1 MTPVEARYLASL
13 DCDDPKCNDPLHRQE
28 IDNICSK
35 LSDICLSAAD
45 KTLPNISSKKTIP
58 SWNKDTAPLKSEV
71 QFWGKIWWEMNR
83 PSQSVVHDIYKSCR
97 RNYHYAIRANRRRE
111 KQLRMTKL
119 AENIAK
125 NDSRNLW
132 KEISK
137 LRGHSKL
144 SPPHVDGV
152 TDGKEITDLFKNK
165 Y

>member
-1 MTPVEARYLASL
+1 MYSGEDWR
-13 DCDDPKCNDPLHRQE
+13 
-28 IDNICSK
+28 
-35 LSDICLSAAD
+35 
-45 KTLPNISSKKTIP
+45 
-58 SWNKDTAPLKSEV
+58 
-71 QFWGKIWWEMNR
+71 EMNR

-97 RNYHYAIRANRRRE
+97 RDYHYAIRTHRRRE